1 MDRQSNT
8 AIMLIGHGSRKETYN
23 SDIEGMIN
31 YLKEKIS
38 IPIYL
43 TYNEFAK
50 PDWRSLLNEI
60 IKEGYRKVII
70 GLVFLGRGNHV
81 FRDIMGELGIQR
93 LNSWEVSMISGK
105 EVEFYVTEPL
115 SSSPLIGLA
124 LYYRL
129 ARALDALPTLE
140 YTEDPYEIEERS
152 MNYILPNLDVK
163 DAREKRVIG
172 KAVFASGN
180 PEVAKYLKVTNLDMG
195 IEAIRSESEIVA
207 DVKMVSVGIRWKK
220 VTCMID
226 DERTK
231 ELSKELGITRA
242 AAAMRLSIGQGGKV
256 VVIGNA
262 PTALIETI
270 KLVKQGVDIPFI
282 VATPPGFTNAKESK
296 EALIESK
303 IPSVVLT
310 GTYGGSGIAVAIIN
324 EIIKMA
330 MEG

>member
-8 AIMLIGHGSRKETYN
+8 AVILIGHGSRRETYN
-23 SDIEGMIN
+23 SDIENMIN

-38 IPIYL
+38 SPIYL

-50 PDWRSLLNEI
+50 PDWRSLLNNVVR
-60 IKEGYRKVII
+60 EGYRRIVI

-93 LNSWEVSMISGK
+93 LNSWVVSKISGK
-105 EVEFYVTEPL
+105 EVELYVTEPL

-129 ARALDALPTLE
+129 ARALNALPTLE
-140 YTEDPYEIEERS
+140 YTEDPYEIEESS
-152 MNYILPNLDVK
+152 MNLILSNLDVK
-163 DAREKRVIG
+163 DEREKRIIG
-172 KAVFASGN
+172 KAIFASGN
-180 PEVAKYLKVTNLDMG
+180 PELARYLKLTNLDAG
-195 IEAIRSESEIVA
+195 IEAIKAGSEIVA
-207 DVKMVSVGIRWKK
+207 DVKMVSVGIRWRK

-226 DERTK
+226 NERTK

-262 PTALIETI
+262 PTALMETI
-270 KLVKQGVDIPFI
+270 KLVKEGIDIPFI

-296 EALIESK
+296 EALIETK

>member
-1 MDRQSNT
+1 
-8 AIMLIGHGSRKETYN
+8 MLIGHGSRRETYN

-60 IKEGYRKVII
+60 IKEGYRRVII

-93 LNSWEVSMISGK
+93 LNSWEVSKISGK